1 MINMN
6 DSGNKKMNWILWG
19 IAIVCTLLAVMIIPN
34 KKELNHN
41 RNEITSVNSQI
52 NQDNEVNN
60 NYSTNSQKSVNVK
73 DAEQQAGKSLT
84 EGVSLALGGIHST
97 DDLKN
102 NQNKLQQDLGKQLEK
117 ALIKHGKS
125 HNTNDFL
132 VEKSDSVSI
141 GFGDATNPA
150 NVNYNIVT
158 TYDLQ
163 GNSTQYLMISGTY
176 NLETMKVNSFTL
188 HNMQKQ
194 TPSHTTTSEDGDN

>member
-6 DSGNKKMNWILWG
+6 DSGNKKTNWILWV
-19 IAIVCTLLAVMIIPN
+19 IAIVCALLAVMSIPN
-34 KKELNHN
+34 RKELNHN
-41 RNEITSVNSQI
+41 QKELMSVNSQI
-52 NQDNEVNN
+52 SHSNDANN
-60 NYSTNSQKSVNVK
+60 NYSTNTLKNVNVK
-73 DAEQQAGKSLT
+73 DAEQQAGKNLS
-84 EGVSLALGGIHST
+84 EGVAVALGGIHST

-102 NQNKLQQDLGKQLEK
+102 NQKQLQQNLGKQLEK
-117 ALIKHGKS
+117 ALVKHGKS
-125 HNTNDFL
+125 HNTNEFL
-132 VEKSDSVSI
+132 VEKNDSVSV

-194 TPSHTTTSEDGDN
+194 TPSHTTNSEDGDN